1 MKKRILFI
9 LLTASA
15 FAFANCYAKAQEQAL
30 DQVVAVV
37 NDDVVT
43 KSELTHALKITKSQI
58 SQANLPVPAENV
70 LQKQVLDQLINK
82 KLQLQIA
89 KQAGIQV
96 EDSDMERAVQMI
108 ANQNQITV
116 DMLYQKLSEE
126 GMDVSEYRNEIHDQL
141 VMQKLQQQEVI
152 NRIHIA
158 PEEVTRFLQSK
169 AWRNNGSKEY
179 HLEDILVP
187 ISDTPSTEELVTAKK
202 RAEMLLVKL
211 KQGQN
216 FQSLAQ
222 AESGDKHALEGGDLG
237 WRKLPEIPSAFADH
251 VVQMQPKDIAGPIQT
266 PNGYHLIRLVSS
278 RNAEAAAPTP
288 DRKQVEQLL
297 MQRKFEEAVQSWV
310 SKLRSQAFISTQLA

>member
-1 MKKRILFI
+1 MKQRI
-9 LLTASA
+9 LLTLLAASV
-15 FAFANCYAKAQEQAL
+15 FSFANCYAKADEQTL

-43 KSELTHALKITKSQI
+43 KSELNQALMITKSQI
-58 SQANLPVPAENV
+58 THSNLPLPADNV

-82 KLQLQIA
+82 KLQMQIA

-96 EDSDMERAVQMI
+96 DDSDLDKAVQTI
-108 ANQNQITV
+108 ANQNQVTVETLYERLNQEGLNIT
-116 DMLYQKLSEE
+116 
-126 GMDVSEYRNEIHDQL
+126 EYRSELRDQIM
-141 VMQKLQQQEVI
+141 MQKLQQQEVI

-158 PEEVTRFLQSK
+158 PGEVTRFLQSK
-169 AWRNNGSKEY
+169 AWRNNGSMEY

-187 ISDTPSTEELVTAKK
+187 VSDTPSTEEIIAAKK
-202 RAEMLLVKL
+202 RADMMLVKL

-222 AESGDKHALEGGDLG
+222 AESGGKHALEGGDLG

-251 VVQMQPKDIAGPIQT
+251 VVQMQPKEVAGPIQT
-266 PNGYHLIRLVSS
+266 PNGFHLIRLVSS
-278 RNAEAAAPTP
+278 RSAEGDKATP

-297 MQRKFEEAVQSWV
+297 MQRKFEEAIQSWV
-310 SKLRSQAFISTQLA
+310 SKLRSQAFISTKMA